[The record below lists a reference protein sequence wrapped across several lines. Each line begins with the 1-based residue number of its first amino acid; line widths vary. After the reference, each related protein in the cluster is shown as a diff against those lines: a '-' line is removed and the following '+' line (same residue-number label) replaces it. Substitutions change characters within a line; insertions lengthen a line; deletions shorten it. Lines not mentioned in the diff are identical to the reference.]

1 MINKIMEYLIVD
13 QDVGLENIITKSKN
27 FKFKKSRLIIFV
39 TNKKK
44 QCIGTISDGDIRR
57 SILKKDIKNMSA
69 IQIAQKNFHFVL
81 ENDPENKVLRKF
93 EELTK
98 KKGKYLAIPVL
109 DKNKRIVNCITH
121 EQYLASVFEKTSI
134 IRTRVPCRISFSG
147 GGTDFSKFFND
158 DITQVFSSTINKYYT
173 ISLIVRKDDKIRIIH
188 RKEKIPTTI
197 FNNLDDLKNKKGN
210 LIIECI
216 KIMSPQY
223 GFDLEI
229 NSDVGM
235 GLGLGGSSA
244 LAIGILGALNEMK
257 LENKVNK
264 YSLCNLAYQ
273 VERLN
278 AGIVG
283 GWQDFFSTAFGGFNW
298 IEFDKNDIHV
308 DSLNID
314 QNIINELE
322 YNLLLFNVGKNRNSS
337 ILQKKIIKKKLN
349 LNNYN
354 QIRNVTQKMK
364 KSLLKGNVKEF
375 GDMLDASWQIKKKIS
390 PYATTKKIDKM
401 YSIAKREGALGGKL
415 LGAGQGGYLLI
426 FSSPLFQDKIIKLLT
441 KEGAKI
447 DNFRFDFSGI
457 KTWRIGK

>member
-1 MINKIMEYLIVD
+1 
-13 QDVGLENIITKSKN
+13 
-27 FKFKKSRLIIFV
+27 
-39 TNKKK
+39 
-44 QCIGTISDGDIRR
+44 
-57 SILKKDIKNMSA
+57 
-69 IQIAQKNFHFVL
+69 
-81 ENDPENKVLRKF
+81 
-93 EELTK
+93 
-98 KKGKYLAIPVL
+98 
-109 DKNKRIVNCITH
+109 
-121 EQYLASVFEKTSI
+121 
-134 IRTRVPCRISFSG
+134 
-147 GGTDFSKFFND
+147 
-158 DITQVFSSTINKYYT
+158 
-173 ISLIVRKDDKIRIIH
+173 
-188 RKEKIPTTI
+188 
-197 FNNLDDLKNKKGN
+197 LDDLKNKKGN

-375 GDMLDASWQIKKKIS
+375 GDMLDASWQIKKKNFTIRND
-390 PYATTKKIDKM
+390 KK
-401 YSIAKREGALGGKL
+401 
-415 LGAGQGGYLLI
+415 
-426 FSSPLFQDKIIKLLT
+426 
-441 KEGAKI
+441 
-447 DNFRFDFSGI
+447 N
-457 KTWRIGK
+457 